1 MRHFFFG
8 YFIILLLSCNGKE
21 ERKFKLVMDDGITQ
35 ASPVS
40 VELESLGN
48 VDRGILDNMS
58 LTYEGR
64 RVPFQVGNKGKSLSF
79 IHAPDNTAEY
89 KLEIAEGN
97 TADSVGITVNKTSG
111 NLHLIRGNMPVLS
124 YRYGMTYP
132 PQGVDSIFRKSGY
145 IHPLLSPSGDTLSRI
160 QPPDHYH
167 HYGIWGP
174 WTHTRIA
181 GERVDFWN
189 LAERQGTVL
198 FKDFNDTFS
207 GPVYGGFNAHQEHIN
222 LKAEENSRIALN
234 ENLEVKVWD
243 LGRPD
248 RYMVD
253 YTSQFKSPLDDG
265 ILFEAYRY
273 GGGLGMRFTERWH
286 KDNCSVLTS
295 EGKDRLTADGTNAR
309 WCMVT
314 GVSANG
320 NGTNGVLFLSYPEN
334 KSHPEPMRVWPI
346 DGNGGRGDMFFEF
359 CPIRHEEWKIEPNK
373 DYRLK
378 YRMVVFE
385 GKLTVQE
392 AESYW
397 KSFATMP
404 KMEKE

>member
-1 MRHFFFG
+1 MKQIFLGFF
-8 YFIILLLSCNGKE
+8 ILLIMSCKDKE
-21 ERKFKLVMDDGITQ
+21 ERKFKLVLDDGITQ

-40 VELESLGN
+40 VELEGLGN
-48 VDRGILDNMS
+48 VDWGNLDNVA
-58 LTYEGR
+58 LTYN
-64 RVPFQVGNKGKSLSF
+64 GNKVPLQVDSNRESLWF
-79 IHAPDNTAEY
+79 LHKPDNTGEY
-89 KLEIAEGN
+89 KLEKKGSNLE
-97 TADSVGITVNKTSG
+97 DSVEIAINKSNG
-111 NLHLIRGNMPVLS
+111 DLQLLKEDMPVLT

-132 PQGVDSIFRKSGY
+132 PYGVDSIFRKSGY

-174 WTHTRIA
+174 WTHTLIE

-189 LAERQGTVL
+189 LVERQGTVL

-207 GPVYGGFNAHQEHIN
+207 GAVYGGFSAHQEHIN
-222 LKAEENSRIALN
+222 LKADGNSRIAID

-253 YTSQFKSPLDDG
+253 YTSQFNSPLENG

-295 EGKDRLTADGTNAR
+295 EGMDRLTADGTNAR

-314 GVSANG
+314 GASANG
-320 NGTNGVLFLSYPEN
+320 KGTNGVLFLSYPEN

-373 DYRLK
+373 EYRLK

-385 GKLTVQE
+385 GTLTAQE

-397 KSFATMP
+397 KSFAGMP
-404 KMEKE
+404 KMVKE